1 MTSLTEKIKE
11 TILKSK
17 NQEIQFQDK
26 LRKKLVQ
33 TIKITGV
40 QLSEEEIEHR
50 VNTNQIEEFCS
61 GSILKDTEEARLTL
75 EEINKRH
82 DQFKQLEQ
90 DIQELTE
97 LFKQLNEYVA
107 LQGYKMDTIEQNVDD
122 AAQSVERGV
131 NLLKEARIYFD
142 KAMAKKRILS
152 IVGASILVLFL
163 IIIIA
168 SSVPQAS
175 PEPESPT
182 SSSRTPPTSTSSA
195 IPEDSCP
202 DTDPFCIG

>member
-1 MTSLTEKIKE
+1 
-11 TILKSK
+11 
-17 NQEIQFQDK
+17 
-26 LRKKLVQ
+26 
-33 TIKITGV
+33 
-40 QLSEEEIEHR
+40 
-50 VNTNQIEEFCS
+50 
-61 GSILKDTEEARLTL
+61 
-75 EEINKRH
+75 
-82 DQFKQLEQ
+82 
-90 DIQELTE
+90 
-97 LFKQLNEYVA
+97 
-107 LQGYKMDTIEQNVDD
+107 MDTIEQNVDD

-142 KAMAKKRILS
+142 KAMAKKKILS

-175 PEPESPT
+175 PEPESTP